1 MRILFIAMFFT
12 LLACRSE
19 TGLRDLE
26 VSTQVE
32 IKLPPDA
39 IYGNIASFS
48 GFHAAV
54 PDLFIAE
61 RIEEING
68 NLIRKITLASQD
80 VLIDELI
87 EINDD
92 RKIVKYRTQS
102 TSLPIEEMT
111 HAIEV
116 KIISEQKCKVSWVS
130 NILVQNQ
137 YRDLIDERITGVQE
151 SYLFSL
157 ELLGEELDDLLRN
170 PDF

>member
-1 MRILFIAMFFT
+1 MRVLSIAIILMLI
-12 LLACRSE
+12 ACRSDI
-19 TGLRDLE
+19 GVRDLE
-26 VSTQVE
+26 VATEVE

-54 PDLFIAE
+54 PDLFIKE
-61 RIEEING
+61 NIEDING
-68 NLIRKITLASQD
+68 RLTRKVTLSSQD
-80 VLIDELI
+80 YLIDELI
-87 EINDD
+87 EINDNK
-92 RKIVKYRTQS
+92 RLIKYKTKT

-111 HAIEV
+111 HTIEV
-116 KIISEQKCKVSWVS
+116 KTVSDQKCEVYWVS

-137 YRDLIDERITGVQE
+137 YRELIDERITGIQE

-157 ELLGEELDDLLRN
+157 ELLGEELDDLLRD